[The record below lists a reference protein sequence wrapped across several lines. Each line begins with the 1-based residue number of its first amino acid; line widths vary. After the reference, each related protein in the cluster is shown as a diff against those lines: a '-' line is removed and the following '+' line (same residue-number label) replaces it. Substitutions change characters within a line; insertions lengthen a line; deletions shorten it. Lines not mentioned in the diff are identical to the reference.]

1 MIFINSYNQTLYL
14 LKQNSIQFKS
24 KISTSCNGMG
34 CKEGSFQTPIGLHT
48 ITSKIG
54 EGLAPGTLF
63 KHRRPTNRII
73 DCIPRDDADYITTRI
88 IRLGGLENG
97 INQNDNVDSYKRYI
111 YIHGTPHKDKLG
123 LSKSHGCI
131 RMCDEDIVKLFKQV
145 DVGTLVFI
153 D

>member
-1 MIFINSYNQTLYL
+1 MQRYGLQRRLISDSDRLAYN
-14 LKQNSIQFKS
+14 
-24 KISTSCNGMG
+24 
-34 CKEGSFQTPIGLHT
+34 
-48 ITSKIG
+48 TSKLG

-63 KHRRPTNRII
+63 KQRRPTNKII
-73 DCIPRDDADYITTRI
+73 DYIPGDDEDYITTRI

-97 INQNDNVDSYKRYI
+97 FNQNDNVDSYRRYI

-131 RMCDEDIVKLFKQV
+131 RMCDEDIVELFNQV
-145 DVGTLVFI
+145 EVGTLVFI

>member
-1 MIFINSYNQTLYL
+1 MIFINSSNQTLYL

-63 KHRRPTNRII
+63 KHRRPTNKII
-73 DCIPRDDADYITTRI
+73 DYIPSDDA
-88 IRLGGLENG
+88 GLYYNK
-97 INQNDNVDSYKRYI
+97 NN
-111 YIHGTPHKDKLG
+111 
-123 LSKSHGCI
+123 
-131 RMCDEDIVKLFKQV
+131 
-145 DVGTLVFI
+145 
-153 D
+153 

>member
-1 MIFINSYNQTLYL
+1 MIFINSSNQTLYL
-14 LKQNSIQFKS
+14 LKQNSIQFES

-34 CKEGSFQTPIGLHT
+34 CREGSFQTPIGLHT

-63 KHRRPTNRII
+63 KHRRPTSKII
-73 DCIPRDDADYITTRI
+73 DYTPSDDKDYITTRI
-88 IRLGGLENG
+88 MRLGGLENG
-97 INQNDNVDSYKRYI
+97 FNQNDNVDSYKRYI

-131 RMCDEDIVKLFKQV
+131 RMRDEDIVELFNQV

>member
-1 MIFINSYNQTLYL
+1 MIFINSSNQTLYL
-14 LKQNSIQFKS
+14 LKQNSIQFKR
-24 KISTSCNGMG
+24 KISTSCSGMG
-34 CKEGSFQTPIGLHT
+34 CAEGSFQTPIGLHT

-63 KHRRPTNRII
+63 KHRRPTNKII
-73 DCIPRDDADYITTRI
+73 DYIPSDDEDYITTRI

-97 INQNDNVDSYKRYI
+97 LNQNDNVDSYKRYI

-131 RMCDEDIVKLFKQV
+131 RMCDEDIVKLFNQV
-145 DVGTLVFI
+145 DIGTLVFI